1 MSRGGMVVETRG
13 CSRLGKVFVVGAGDG
28 DGDGDGFLGWS
39 DWVIDY

>member
-28 DGDGDGFLGWS
+28 DGDGFLGWS